1 MWLCALNSGWLYFI
15 AGVALTLHI
24 VLTWYLSIR
33 RGIIARRQPEENAHL
48 KEMWPSVS
56 IIIPAWC
63 ERGTIET
70 CIESLLALDYP
81 FWEAIIVAGGPDATY
96 RVVREIIKEQ
106 KNFQVIE
113 QKPIGKNAAVNQG
126 ITAATGELLVFL
138 DADSRVEPDW
148 LRELVRPLGASAQAT
163 TGSILPLRSTP
174 ISAGIQMEYIAAQE
188 IDQANNLFGA
198 GSIALQRSI
207 IQQMGG
213 LPEEVS
219 VGVDW
224 DLNLRLASQQIC
236 RAYCKRAIVH
246 TELPASI
253 QDFWRNELRWRRAHL
268 SSIQRF
274 PDYFFSDPAKVIDH
288 IYIYIL
294 AWAAVAATLGVAI
307 LVLITGGHLAVQ
319 TLVPWAAMAAWV
331 LLRRAALAAE
341 VAAYTRDLAWLRW
354 VWVPPLLLVVTLV
367 AIIPASLS
375 ISKQNIHFKGPRPAK
390 SSQSRGISQ

>member
-1 MWLCALNSGWLYFI
+1 
-15 AGVALTLHI
+15 
-24 VLTWYLSIR
+24 
-33 RGIIARRQPEENAHL
+33 
-48 KEMWPSVS
+48 
-56 IIIPAWC
+56 
-63 ERGTIET
+63 
-70 CIESLLALDYP
+70 
-81 FWEAIIVAGGPDATY
+81 
-96 RVVREIIKEQ
+96 
-106 KNFQVIE
+106 IE

-224 DLNLRLASQQIC
+224 DLNIHLASQQIC

-294 AWAAVAATLGVAI
+294 AWAAVAATLGVVI

-354 VWVPPLLLVVTLV
+354 VWVPPLLLVVTLA

-375 ISKQNIHFKGPRPAK
+375 ISKQNIHFKGPRTAR